1 MEHLE
6 KCAFMIKTTVYILN
20 YHTYDTS
27 FSMDK
32 IGNGGRSKAKPL
44 TNAMKKK
51 YKKYFKGVK

>member
-1 MEHLE
+1 
-6 KCAFMIKTTVYILN
+6 MIKTTVYILN